1 MVSPSQSDENPLE
14 TGSVPHAQADHA
26 GPEPGVS
33 TPGSVVTGWTWGLVL
48 AAGIAA
54 GVGSWRAAEFVLDI
68 YEPALRPAQ
77 KPMPTM
83 DDAIQSW
90 MAQVASGTAAFGAMG
105 GIIGL
110 AFGLAGGAV
119 RRSGR
124 AAGKAGAVGLL
135 AGSAVAAGVAW
146 AVLLVVY
153 IYRRVDPQSHDL
165 LIPLLYH
172 EALWS
177 LAGAVGGLAFGL
189 GVGGRGLWVKTA
201 FGGWIGAAFAT
212 AVYEMVGALA
222 FPTHQAQ
229 YPLPGS
235 PTTRALAPVL
245 VALGAAIGMV
255 LAAGEAKGKTV
266 KG

>member
-14 TGSVPHAQADHA
+14 TGSVSHAQADPS
-26 GPEPGVS
+26 GPAPGIP

-54 GVGSWRAAEFVLDI
+54 GVGSWRATEGVLDV
-68 YEPALRPAQ
+68 YEPALRPAR

-83 DDAIQSW
+83 DDAIQYW

-105 GIIGL
+105 GILGL
-110 AFGLAGGAV
+110 AFGMAGGAV
-119 RRSGR
+119 RRSVR

-135 AGSAVAAGVAW
+135 AGSAVAAGVAR
-146 AVLLVVY
+146 AVLPVCY
-153 IYRRVDPQSHDL
+153 MRVDPQSHDL

-189 GVGGRGLWVKTA
+189 GTGGRGLWVKTA
-201 FGGWIGAAFAT
+201 FGGWVGAAFAT
-212 AVYEMVGALA
+212 AVYEVVGAIA